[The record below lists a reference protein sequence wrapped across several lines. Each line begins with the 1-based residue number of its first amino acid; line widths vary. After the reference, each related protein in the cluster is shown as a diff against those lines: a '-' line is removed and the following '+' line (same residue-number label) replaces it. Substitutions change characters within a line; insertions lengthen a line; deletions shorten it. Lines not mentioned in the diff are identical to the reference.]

1 MGMNASDFDI
11 LKQAAEEG
19 QNTTT
24 TEQTTT
30 EQQTQQTS
38 TETQTQTTETQTET
52 QAATET
58 SQETAT
64 QTSTEQ
70 QTTETKPA
78 LDLNYINEKLGSQFK
93 DINEFE
99 LTFKELYGKRES
111 LTTLD
116 EKLKAIEAKENYLKD
131 SMDVMKYFDSETD
144 FKISQLKKTHPEWDK
159 TITSKLNDL
168 DNLSDV
174 DVLRLKV
181 RLGNQRVKSDEI
193 ADEFLRLEFNG
204 QFDPTTEDGELTP
217 AQLAFRGS
225 EADKFRA
232 QLKGELDNIKLPETI
247 DLDARINEA
256 NTQKAQQLE
265 AVTKGWEPILAEI
278 KKGTE
283 NVATKMTLPGTD
295 FDFTI
300 DEQGRSEIANMM
312 ADVAKNS
319 LLEVNADNYR
329 QAMNIAYDSYFLT
342 HKDTILKSYEQHITE
357 KVNKIW
363 EEKAKGTPPV
373 RKDNAGAPAQ
383 TSEDEAIDK
392 IVNNFNN
399 GFKIQ

>member
-1 MGMNASDFDI
+1 MGMNASDFNI

-30 EQQTQQTS
+30 EQQTQQAS
-38 TETQTQTTETQTET
+38 TETQTQATETQTET

-58 SQETAT
+58 SQDTTT

-131 SMDVMKYFDSETD
+131 SMDVMKYFDSEMD

-204 QFDPTTEDGELTP
+204 
-217 AQLAFRGS
+217 
-225 EADKFRA
+225 
-232 QLKGELDNIKLPETI
+232 
-247 DLDARINEA
+247 
-256 NTQKAQQLE
+256 
-265 AVTKGWEPILAEI
+265 
-278 KKGTE
+278 
-283 NVATKMTLPGTD
+283 
-295 FDFTI
+295 
-300 DEQGRSEIANMM
+300 
-312 ADVAKNS
+312 
-319 LLEVNADNYR
+319 
-329 QAMNIAYDSYFLT
+329 
-342 HKDTILKSYEQHITE
+342 
-357 KVNKIW
+357 
-363 EEKAKGTPPV
+363 
-373 RKDNAGAPAQ
+373 
-383 TSEDEAIDK
+383 
-392 IVNNFNN
+392 
-399 GFKIQ
+399 